1 MGIAKFFKKLLLV
14 FDKFRFLNFVTINVE
29 RFAGIN
35 FAIAVTETYFLYQ
48 VLSFRLRK
56 CWSFF
61 SEIFVS
67 LINCDIAF

>member
-14 FDKFRFLNFVTINVE
+14 FDKVRFLNFVTIKVE

-48 VLSFRLRK
+48 VLSFRL
-56 CWSFF
+56 
-61 SEIFVS
+61 
-67 LINCDIAF
+67 